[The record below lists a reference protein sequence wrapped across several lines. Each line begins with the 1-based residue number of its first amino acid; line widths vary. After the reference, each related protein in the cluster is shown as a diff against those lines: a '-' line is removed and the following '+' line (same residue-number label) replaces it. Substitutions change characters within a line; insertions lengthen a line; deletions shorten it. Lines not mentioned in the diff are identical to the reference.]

1 MTRKIR
7 KKDGTHFKEHATNL
21 SITYNK
27 VIDKCPNLTRR
38 ADLAKTHIE
47 ADALETLMSEDIE
60 RYFDV

>member
-7 KKDGTHFKEHATNL
+7 KKELKRYKAPGSSETN
-21 SITYNK
+21 
-27 VIDKCPNLTRR
+27 
-38 ADLAKTHIE
+38 IE